1 MQITLDPRK
10 LPLHERVG
18 NLLKL
23 HKKEQ
28 KNITIYILHYKLNK
42 TEYIQLNKKSGI
54 IS

>member
-28 KNITIYILHYKLNK
+28 KNITYKLNK

-54 IS
+54 IN